1 MLRDNTRRFDGGNLG
16 PIPYLFPLYIAAL
29 AAILTMTA
37 AELAA
42 YIARRQKALSSRSN
56 EQGLPDPASRGLACS
71 PLLGALF

>member
-1 MLRDNTRRFDGGNLG
+1 MGWHVAGQYATVRWGNLG
-16 PIPYLFPLYIAAL
+16 PIRYLFPLYIAAL

-56 EQGLPDPASRGLACS
+56 EQGLPDPA
-71 PLLGALF
+71 

>member
-1 MLRDNTRRFDGGNLG
+1 
-16 PIPYLFPLYIAAL
+16 LFPLYIAAL

-56 EQGLPDPASRGLACS
+56 EQ
-71 PLLGALF
+71 